1 VAAGN
6 GRPAQADLTQ
16 NPSGRAGCAA
26 ATRLTEVPD
35 VTDAA
40 AGRGASATTAAGT
53 GALADV
59 RSSASDG
66 ALRLV
71 DVAASGFASERWH
84 DLQDTSSVTAELTR
98 V

>member
-1 VAAGN
+1 M
-6 GRPAQADLTQ
+6 
-16 NPSGRAGCAA
+16 
-26 ATRLTEVPD
+26 
-35 VTDAA
+35 TDAA
-40 AGRGASATTAAGT
+40 ADGRGAWETTAVGT

-71 DVAASGFASERWH
+71 DVAASGLASERWH